1 MWCDLWTMEC
11 IGREIEA
18 KERRK
23 HKQRRKKEPTHQW
36 YQYECATTKR
46 KGIRTSMRR
55 QKEKK
60 KARTEKKKKGPRKI
74 FGTRRNCLPFPTEI
88 VIIQY
93 LNWYV
98 SKGLCYIYSKLLVG
112 LRNTNHEARDTVWYV
127 INNFG
132 LEFFH

>member
-1 MWCDLWTMEC
+1 ME
-11 IGREIEA
+11 
-18 KERRK
+18 KLK
-23 HKQRRKKEPTHQW
+23 LKKEEESINKEERKNQHINDTNTSVRRQKEKE
-36 YQYECATTKR
+36 YEYATTKR
-46 KGIRTSMRR
+46 K
-55 QKEKK
+55 EKGTNGK
-60 KARTEKKKKGPRKI
+60 EKKKKGPRKI